1 MADLMVMEV
10 ADLMEGEILVKK
22 VAPLQSFGQTETSQ
36 YHF

>member
-10 ADLMEGEILVKK
+10 ADLMEGEIPVKK
-22 VAPLQSFGQTETSQ
+22 VAPLQSFSQTETSQ